1 MINPSAVH
9 THLPTGT
16 SQTYASISSCA
27 APASPLARPSRTR
40 RPTWTLPR
48 PFLRWP
54 GWMIYRGCRYVRACM
69 RVRVRACMC
78 ICVYALCMDVHVRVF
93 IVRIVCVCVFVNPYP
108 ILPEAY
114 FNKYDNITADLSFT
128 GCRSMA
134 ETSSH
139 CYNRGRGGGKVKGGR
154 RRCQGGWSG
163 D

>member
-1 MINPSAVH
+1 
-9 THLPTGT
+9 
-16 SQTYASISSCA
+16 
-27 APASPLARPSRTR
+27 
-40 RPTWTLPR
+40 
-48 PFLRWP
+48 
-54 GWMIYRGCRYVRACM
+54 
-69 RVRVRACMC
+69 MC

-93 IVRIVCVCVFVNPYP
+93 IVRIVCVCVATCVFVNPYP

-114 FNKYDNITADLSFT
+114 FNKYDKKRADLSFT

-139 CYNRGRGGGKVKGGR
+139 CYNRGRGTGKVKGGR